1 MPGSDETKRSFLCMF
16 PLKLKIA
23 LVSFL
28 SLVVTAAC
36 SRLRLRGVEQ
46 PDVLCYTVISPTDTP
61 TPVVMCYEVSL
72 PTDTPTPVCYTATPS
87 PSASHTPTPT
97 LTLTPLCYTA
107 TLTPTPLG
115 YTPTPSPTAIS
126 ADDSPFLPPDKVP
139 PVTCYAPQA
148 DVGPAALGPVDVA
161 SPVPTPSEARHLLL
175 EKLLAQGRFPLHV
188 ARRLKE

>member
-1 MPGSDETKRSFLCMF
+1 MSGSNETKRSFLSMF
-16 PLKLKIA
+16 PLRFKIA

-36 SRLRLRGVEQ
+36 SRLRLRGTEE
-46 PDVLCYTVISPTDTP
+46 PDILCYTVISPTDMP

-87 PSASHTPTPT
+87 LSASHTPTS
-97 LTLTPLCYTA
+97 
-107 TLTPTPLG
+107 TLTPTPLC

-126 ADDSPFLPPDKVP
+126 ADAPPLLTPVKVP

-148 DVGPAALGPVDVA
+148 DIGPTVPGPVDA
-161 SPVPTPSEARHLLL
+161 ATPVPIPSEARRLLL
-175 EKLLAQGRFPLHV
+175 EELLAEGRFPRRV
-188 ARRLKE
+188 AQRLSE